1 MGKKQLSEHG
11 ARERTNQEAIVRE
24 GTDRIHCPKER
35 NLGRCRV
42 SLRLR
47 WGDKRR
53 TPLRHSTDLFSAHSS
68 AELAARTQ
76 QLADPSLLFV
86 GESSSVPL
94 TIPLSL
100 LSWLWPQGAVVFG
113 WPFN

>member
-35 NLGRCRV
+35 NLGRCRA

-47 WGDKRR
+47 WGDR
-53 TPLRHSTDLFSAHSS
+53 
-68 AELAARTQ
+68 
-76 QLADPSLLFV
+76 
-86 GESSSVPL
+86 
-94 TIPLSL
+94 
-100 LSWLWPQGAVVFG
+100 
-113 WPFN
+113 